1 MPPRRDNRRNAAG
14 GDNNGNDVLP
24 YMQQLLQGQAQL
36 IQLLVQNQNNNN
48 NNNNPPPPPPV
59 DMLTRFLRLNPQR
72 FSSSPEPIMADDWL
86 RAVNRNLE
94 TVGCTDAERDAF
106 RAAHVSAGAM
116 SLKKKEFRSLRQGGR
131 TVNAYV
137 EEFNN
142 LARYAPNDVNTDAAR
157 QEKFLEGLNDELS
170 LQLTV
175 ATFRNCQDLIDKAIV
190 LEGKQQAI
198 ENRKRKYN
206 NNNRYNSGPQQ
217 KPHTSYHG
225 NGGNGHNH
233 HGGNGHHNH
242 HGGNGHNHN
251 GHHHH
256 NGHKSNNGNGRG
268 NGNGNGN
275 GGNNKQSHQSM
286 PVQRD
291 ISQVQ
296 CYKCRQMGHYSN
308 ACPESKN
315 GNGNS
320 GVSKPNPIQRGH
332 VNHVNVEEVY
342 NEPDAVIDL
351 IIVKSQGLDII
362 LGMDWMIKYEGLID
376 CASRSITLSAPGGKR
391 IKYVCKYKHKQ
402 VHVNSLEGGSLEE
415 VPVVRDYPD
424 VFPEKLPGMP
434 PDRDIE
440 FLIDLVPGAGPI
452 AKRPYRMPPQELEGL
467 KKQIRELQAQGFI
480 RPSSSPWGAPVLFV
494 EKKGGTLRM
503 CVDYRSL
510 NELEGATVFSKI
522 DLHSDYH
529 QLKIRNGVAVAPSK
543 VAAVTEWET
552 PTTVGEIRSFLGL
565 AGYYR
570 RFIENFSK
578 IAKPMTELLKKEKK
592 FVWTDECE
600 ASFQEL
606 KQRLVTAPVLTLP
619 DIHKD
624 FQKDLNLRQRRWLEL
639 IKDYDLN
646 VRYHPSKANVVADA
660 LSRRSHANAINID
673 NMPPEL
679 CEQFRNLRLEMVPKG
694 YLATLEAEGFRED
707 EHGAIWFEKRICVP
721 QDTDIRKLILQEAH
735 DSPYSIHPEF
745 SYNNS
750 YQASL
755 KMAPFEVLYGR
766 KCRTPLMWDEV
777 GERQFFGP
785 DLIRDAEEK
794 VKLIRDRLK
803 IAQSRQKSYADA
815 KRKEVTYE
823 VGDHVYLRVSP
834 LRGIKR
840 FGIKGVHNVFH
851 VSQLKK
857 CHAEMM
863 DVPLR
868 DTVPLEAIQLE
879 SDLTYEEKPV
889 KILERAERVTRT
901 KTIKLCKVQWDHHTE
916 EEATW
921 EREEDLSWPAAQAS
935 QPAQRP
941 IARSP
946 LFPYRCPNRHAQP
959 HRSPDPHPIRCPSLA
974 DGWTLHPSST
984 PSRTQPCCA
993 HA

>member
-1 MPPRRDNRRNAAG
+1 MNDDFWESQHPNSPLFTPLQQIPQSPVHTKVQMGSEEPRTTPSIPEEIPATSADENASEE
-14 GDNNGNDVLP
+14 
-24 YMQQLLQGQAQL
+24 MKTQA
-36 IQLLVQNQNNNN
+36 
-48 NNNNPPPPPPV
+48 
-59 DMLTRFLRLNPQR
+59 
-72 FSSSPEPIMADDWL
+72 A
-86 RAVNRNLE
+86 
-94 TVGCTDAERDAF
+94 TDAESKIPQPVVPENVIPEAVMLLTDTPQPEPKNPFSKKQTFKADNFFHEHDAF

-116 SLKKKEFRSLRQGGR
+116 SLKKEFR
-131 TVNAYV
+131 T
-137 EEFNN
+137 
-142 LARYAPNDVNTDAAR
+142 R

-175 ATFRNCQDLIDKAIV
+175 ATFRICQDLIDKAIV

-206 NNNRYNSGPQQ
+206 NNNRYNSGSQQ
-217 KPHTSYHG
+217 KPRTSYHG
-225 NGGNGHNH
+225 NGGND
-233 HGGNGHHNH
+233 HNH

-268 NGNGNGN
+268 NGNGNGW
-275 GGNNKQSHQSM
+275 NNNQNHQVTRA
-286 PVQRD
+286 PRD
-291 ISQVQ
+291 LSQVQ
-296 CYKCRQMGHYSN
+296 CFRCKAMGHY
-308 ACPESKN
+308 ATDCPGAK
-315 GNGNS
+315 NS
-320 GVSKPNPIQRGH
+320 GSSKPNPFQKGH

-342 NEPDAVIDL
+342 NEPDAVIGKFLINSVPAVVLFDTGASHSFISRVFVDKHGLPTKTLSMPIRVSSLGDEMIAGVGCHQLTLSIGKHEFPTYL
-351 IIVKSQGLDII
+351 IILKSQGLDII
-362 LGMDWMIKYEGLID
+362 LGMDWLQLYKGRID

-391 IKYVCKYKHKQ
+391 IKYVCKYKRNQ
-402 VHVNSLEGGSLEE
+402 VQVNSLKGGSLEE

-424 VFPEKLPGMP
+424 VFPEELPGMP

-440 FLIDLVPGAGPI
+440 FLIDLIPGTGPI
-452 AKRPYRMPPQELEGL
+452 AKRPYRMPPQELEEL

-480 RPSSSPWGAPVLFV
+480 RPSSSPRGAPVLSV
-494 EKKGGTLRM
+494 EKKDGTLRM

-510 NELEGATVFSKI
+510 NELEGATMLSKI
-522 DLHSDYH
+522 DLSSGYH
-529 QLKIRNGVAVAPSK
+529 QLKIRNGVAVDPSK

-592 FVWTDECE
+592 FVWTHECE

-606 KQRLVTAPVLTLP
+606 KRRLVTAPVLTLP

-624 FQKDLNLRQRRWLEL
+624 FQKDLNLST
-639 IKDYDLN
+639 
-646 VRYHPSKANVVADA
+646 PGKANVVAAA

-673 NMPPEL
+673 DMPPEL

-694 YLATLEAEGFRED
+694 YLATLEVKPTLLDRIREAQKGD
-707 EHGAIWFEKRICVP
+707 KEIAKIKENMAK
-721 QDTDIRKLILQEAH
+721 DIRKLIPQEAH
-735 DSPYSIHPEF
+735 DSPYSIHPGLPRTRSGYDSIWVVVDRLTKVAHFILLHESLGTRLEF
-745 SYNNS
+745 STAFHP
-750 YQASL
+750 QTDGQTERASL
-755 KMAPFEVLYGR
+755 KMALFEVLYGR

-777 GERQFFGP
+777 GERQFYGP

-823 VGDHVYLRVSP
+823 L
-834 LRGIKR
+834 KR
-840 FGIKGVHNVFH
+840 
-851 VSQLKK
+851 

-879 SDLTYEEKPV
+879 SDFTYEEKPI
-889 KILERAERVTRT
+889 KILETAERVTRT
-901 KTIKLCKVQWDHHTE
+901 KTIKLCKERFDIENTATHHRHEVVIDIDHFTID
-916 EEATW
+916 TTVSKG
-921 EREEDLSWPAAQAS
+921 R
-935 QPAQRP
+935 
-941 IARSP
+941 
-946 LFPYRCPNRHAQP
+946 
-959 HRSPDPHPIRCPSLA
+959 
-974 DGWTLHPSST
+974 
-984 PSRTQPCCA
+984 
-993 HA
+993 